1 MLGPAC
7 VGEKA
12 AGSGHSTPRA
22 ENMGATAADED
33 DDDVVG
39 GGDVVVELGIIVHH
53 LFRLKWIEMAGRQR
67 Q

>member
-39 GGDVVVELGIIVHH
+39 GGDVVVELGIIVHSGSFISSH
-53 LFRLKWIEMAGRQR
+53 LPVEMD
-67 Q
+67 